1 MITYYCM
8 RWKKQVIAR
17 PLYHSGL
24 GLALAGTAK
33 NHFCYRR
40 EGTRAVKN
48 PTHMGVSDD
57 ANKAVESYR
66 RSEVTGTP
74 SPRAMTESK

>member
-1 MITYYCM
+1 M

-24 GLALAGTAK
+24 GLALARTTR
-33 NHFCYRR
+33 NHFQHRR
-40 EGTRAVKN
+40 KRMRAVKS
-48 PTHMGVSDD
+48 PTYMGGSDD

-66 RSEVTGTP
+66 RSEVAGTP
-74 SPRAMTESK
+74 SPRAMGKSK